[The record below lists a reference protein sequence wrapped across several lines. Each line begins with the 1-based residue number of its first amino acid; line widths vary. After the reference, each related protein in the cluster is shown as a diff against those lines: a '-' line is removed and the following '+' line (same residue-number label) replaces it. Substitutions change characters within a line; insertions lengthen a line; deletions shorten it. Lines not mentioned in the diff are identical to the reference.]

1 MNGNVYRNFS
11 QDASPNVFCN
21 KPENGNYVLRERSL
35 LIWIMAVDFALISLV
50 KDDKYAQGHRK

>member
-1 MNGNVYRNFS
+1 MNGNVYRIFS
-11 QDASPNVFCN
+11 QVASPNVFCT

-50 KDDKYAQGHRK
+50 KDDNYAQGHRK